1 MNPALRYL
9 AARSLGNA
17 ARRTLG
23 ALRRPSRALGLLAGL
38 AYLAW
43 LASQLGRGP
52 APDPRQTERLGAMG
66 LAVLAAAAWVFGGV
80 ASRSGSW
87 RSLLFPAP
95 IRDRDLVMLSLLASQ
110 AVVLPNVVLWLLL
123 GARGATPLALAQRTP
138 ALWTLFTTV
147 ALHRALVA
155 RVRGR
160 GRGPRW
166 LGGAV
171 RGLGLTL
178 LAAIPFLMTG
188 AFDLETGRVASL
200 QPGPI
205 GTAVLAPFGWVV
217 RPLTAPSTGAWARA
231 LGPAL
236 PLPHR
241 GGGTALSAW
250 RSVTAVARRGAF
262 GRWGVA
268 LAAATLAL
276 LAAKAGR
283 SRPAAEFAGFLAL
296 TWAPIVL
303 LLGPQLLRIG
313 LRRDAERLVMLR
325 TLPVRG
331 RSLLLGNALAGAIL
345 AAGLALSLLAL
356 AVIGAGDSTD
366 LALSWTERMAVLLGV
381 VLVSPSLAA
390 LATLIQDAILICFPG
405 PLSLGSPQPGA
416 TRLGTTLLNSVMSLG
431 ALLLLL
437 APAAAVAALLWS
449 LGPSTVIVRTGL
461 AALGA
466 SVVIAGVV
474 LSGARWLGA
483 VLERVNRS

>member
-1 MNPALRYL
+1 
-9 AARSLGNA
+9 
-17 ARRTLG
+17 
-23 ALRRPSRALGLLAGL
+23 
-38 AYLAW
+38 
-43 LASQLGRGP
+43 
-52 APDPRQTERLGAMG
+52 
-66 LAVLAAAAWVFGGV
+66 
-80 ASRSGSW
+80 
-87 RSLLFPAP
+87 
-95 IRDRDLVMLSLLASQ
+95 MLSLLASQ

-231 LGPAL
+231 LGPALLVLALHVAVLLWLGPAREPVSATAAPTGPAL